1 MKSAGFA
8 FFALLILVFS
18 GLASNPAMAVVI
30 DPSNGLDE
38 VEITEKMGRTLLIE
52 EVTTTSVRR
61 ADIDPYLKG
70 VADAHGSR
78 IAMVAYH
85 PTDGEDAFQ
94 PEAAQHRIER
104 LELNMEIRSHHHIFV
119 EGMNP
124 RTGVDA

>member
-38 VEITEKMGRTLLIE
+38 AEITEKMGRTLLIE
-52 EVTTTSVRR
+52 EVTTTWCPTC

-94 PEAAQHRIER
+94 PEAAQHGIER
-104 LELNMEIRSHHHIFV
+104 LGIKHGNSL
-119 EGMNP
+119 P
-124 RTGVDA
+124 